1 MSDITGSFSHS
12 REERYEVHD
21 GDVII
26 DRCKPF
32 IFSSYCIYTIIKTIG
47 AGMSF
52 HSQEILCLG
61 KCSTVA
67 VAWDPLEKKHVKH
80 RLYSLIIGCT
90 KDK

>member
-1 MSDITGSFSHS
+1 
-12 REERYEVHD
+12 
-21 GDVII
+21 
-26 DRCKPF
+26 
-32 IFSSYCIYTIIKTIG
+32 
-47 AGMSF
+47 MSF